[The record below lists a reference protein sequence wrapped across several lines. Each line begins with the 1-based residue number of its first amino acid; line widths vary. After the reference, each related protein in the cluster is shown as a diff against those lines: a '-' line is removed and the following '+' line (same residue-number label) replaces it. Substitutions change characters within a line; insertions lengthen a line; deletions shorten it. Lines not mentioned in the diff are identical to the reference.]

1 MSKLLLVDDDA
12 NTLASLARAFRLA
25 GHEAVVC
32 DQADR
37 ALELA
42 KAQRFDVIL
51 SDVVMPGKD
60 GLTLLAEL
68 KSAGVLT
75 PVVMISGQASIEMAV
90 RATRL
95 GAVDFLEKPLSTEKL
110 LVTVENTVKLARL
123 EDENRRLRQRAGK
136 QELIWKS
143 AVMQSVM
150 AKVERVASSETRV
163 VILGETGAGKELIAR
178 APQRAIHYPQLRGRA
193 CRVDRI
199 RALRP

>member
-68 KSAGVLT
+68 KAAGVSA

-95 GAVDFLEKPLSTEKL
+95 GAVDFLEKPLSTDKL

-123 EDENRRLRQRAGK
+123 EDENKRLRQRAGK

-143 AVMQSVM
+143 AVMQNVM
-150 AKVERVASSETRV
+150 AKVER
-163 VILGETGAGKELIAR
+163 
-178 APQRAIHYPQLRGRA
+178 
-193 CRVDRI
+193 
-199 RALRP
+199 

>member
-68 KSAGVLT
+68 KSAGVPT

-110 LVTVENTVKLARL
+110 LVTVENTVKLSRL
-123 EDENRRLRQRAGK
+123 EDENRRLRQRVGK

-143 AVMQSVM
+143 AVMQNVM
-150 AKVERVASSETRV
+150 AKVERVAPSETRV
-163 VILGETGAGKELIAR
+163 GHPGRNGRGQGA
-178 APQRAIHYPQLRGRA
+178 
-193 CRVDRI
+193 DRPHV
-199 RALRP
+199 A